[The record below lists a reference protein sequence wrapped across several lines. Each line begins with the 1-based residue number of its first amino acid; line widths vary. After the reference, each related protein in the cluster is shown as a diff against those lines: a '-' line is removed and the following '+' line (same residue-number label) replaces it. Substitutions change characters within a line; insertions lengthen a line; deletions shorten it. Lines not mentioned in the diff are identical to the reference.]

1 MNQTAEEKHREALR
15 RFEEYQKELRSKSKD
30 ELIERINHLERKEAE
45 LSTEIE
51 LLREGLI
58 R

>member
-1 MNQTAEEKHREALR
+1 MNQTAEEKQREALR
-15 RFEEYQKELRSKSKD
+15 RFEEYQKELRGKSKD
-30 ELIERINHLERKEAE
+30 ELIERINHLERKEVE

-58 R
+58 S

>member
-1 MNQTAEEKHREALR
+1 MNQTVEEKHREALR

-30 ELIERINHLERKEAE
+30 ELIERIDHLERKEVE
-45 LSTEIE
+45 LSAEIE

>member
-1 MNQTAEEKHREALR
+1 MNQTAEEKHREVLR

>member
-1 MNQTAEEKHREALR
+1 MNQTAEEKHREVLR
-15 RFEEYQKELRSKSKD
+15 RFEEYQKELRSKSKV
-30 ELIERINHLERKEAE
+30 E